1 MYSHNNNNTTTQ
13 HNMISQ
19 FFVWL
24 DGCGGSLIAPNVV
37 LTAGHC
43 LGMSDQVTLG
53 LHKMFLSPGE
63 QSQFW
68 NVEHIPIAEVKR
80 HPNYNDDS
88 LDNDFMLLRLEYDS
102 VQYADKVI
110 PLDTDG
116 LNNEKDTEFTVIGF
130 GKLSTG
136 GFNANVM
143 QNANVNYINNEDCGK
158 YDQDEILDSM
168 MCAGRDGKDAC
179 QVRLY
184 YVCMC
189 DNMSFAET
197 VSFSLDTSVT
207 SITSFT

>member
-1 MYSHNNNNTTTQ
+1 
-13 HNMISQ
+13 
-19 FFVWL
+19 
-24 DGCGGSLIAPNVV
+24 
-37 LTAGHC
+37 
-43 LGMSDQVTLG
+43 
-53 LHKMFLSPGE
+53 MFLSPGE

-88 LDNDFMLLRLEYDS
+88 LDNDFLLLRLDYDS
-102 VQYADKVI
+102 VLYADKVI

-143 QNANVNYINNEDCGK
+143 QNANVNYIDNEDCGK
-158 YDQDEILDSM
+158 YDEDEILDSM
-168 MCAGRDGKDAC
+168 ICAGRDGKDAC

-189 DNMSFAET
+189 DKYIICRDCAILT
-197 VSFSLDTSVT
+197 RYISVT
-207 SITSFT
+207 SFTCAYHS